1 MTDDELINKIRGV
14 VKEEVKAAIDPI
26 NAKLDDPNSG
36 LQAINKRLDD
46 PEHGLE
52 AMNRKIDALTA
63 DMMRVEKL
71 TASTNDLVS
80 IIKDKHEEEL
90 DEIRAHTHM
99 LPAHRVSL
107 KV

>member
-14 VKEEVKAAIDPI
+14 VKEEIKAAIDPI
-26 NAKLDDPNSG
+26 HAQLDDPDSG
-36 LQAINKRLDD
+36 LKAINNRLDD

-52 AMNRKIDALTA
+52 AMNRKIDTLTG
-63 DMMRVEKL
+63 DMIVVQKQ
-71 TASTNDLVS
+71 TATTHELVL

-90 DEIRAHTHM
+90 DEIRNHTHM
-99 LPAHRVSL
+99 LPANRVSL